1 MENPIYQMMIRNL
14 VNYLENKKEEMHKLG
29 EEFDYSNVINAFQM
43 SEVIGVA
50 LCKSKEDVMDD
61 ILSLAM
67 KLEKENHE
75 KNK

>member
-1 MENPIYQMMIRNL
+1 MENPIYQMMIRNI
-14 VNYLENKKEEMHKLG
+14 VNYLANMKEEMQKAGKEL
-29 EEFDYSNVINAFQM
+29 DYSNSINAFQM

-50 LCKSKEDVMDD
+50 LGKRKEDVMDD

-67 KLEKENHE
+67 KLERKSHE